1 MTADRDEYMR
11 RQEADHALL
20 DMRTRPTT
28 AQPALWQPFG
38 IPPVAERCPYQMSE
52 DGGSCSRRVPCT
64 GVLLADGFMQGGCGE
79 PCSFV
84 MDRTN
89 QGIDLVAERAQ
100 AEKDSQLL
108 GTGFLVDGQHV
119 SPSRVTMIRKAYWPH
134 VTTTEL
140 HDDLA
145 RVLRDKGASDEWVA
159 FVMGELQLAATQ
171 YAHTRWLDGYHA
183 ARRGEPIPNP
193 QGPPKTGTGT
203 CRDGA

>member
-11 RQEADHALL
+11 RQAADHALL

-28 AQPALWQPFG
+28 AQPALGQPFG
-38 IPPVAERCPYQMSE
+38 IAPVAERCPYQMSE

-64 GVLLADGFMQGGCGE
+64 GVLLADGSKQDGCGE

-84 MDRTN
+84 MDRAN
-89 QGIDLVAERAQ
+89 QGIDYPAERAK
-100 AEKDSQLL
+100 AEKDSQAF
-108 GTGFLVDGQHV
+108 GMGFLVDGLHV
-119 SPSRVTMIRKAYWPH
+119 ALSRVTMIRKAHWPH

-140 HDDLA
+140 YNDLA
-145 RVLRDKGASDEWVA
+145 QVLLDKGASDEWVA

-183 ARRGEPIPNP
+183 ACRGEPIPNP
-193 QGPPKTGTGT
+193 QGPPKTGT